1 MTAAG
6 IYDGVAIHRVVP
18 NFVIQTGALA
28 FRAPLTIKQQQLV
41 HNLAPEFSDTPN
53 VPGVV
58 SMAHGDDPASGNT
71 SFFICIGEC
80 HQLDGKYTA
89 FATVVG
95 GLEVLK
101 AIGGVEVNGEAPK
114 EKLEITAAKVKQ
126 IGKL

>member
-28 FRAPLTIKQQQLV
+28 FRSPLTVTQQQLV

-53 VPGVV
+53 VPGIV

-71 SFFICIGEC
+71 SFFICTGEC
-80 HQLDGKYTA
+80 HRSTA
-89 FATVVG
+89 STRRSRRVVG
-95 GLEVLK
+95 GMDVLN
-101 AIGGVEVNGEAPK
+101 AIATVAVDGEAPK
-114 EKLEITAAKVKQ
+114 EKIQVMKATVVK
-126 IGKL
+126 